1 MQDIEMLYIF
11 IIFYLTSQ
19 IFYLSSFPITNL
31 IYMGRLTPFAKFML
45 TLLIVGGIFFGIKTF
60 LSKTEAGQDLVKK
73 SEQQVKTNDNKSGG
87 GGIFGGGSNTSAPT
101 PSATLKSSNDANTIK
116 VGVVT
121 WPGYVGGQYFNE
133 GFKANEQSRFY
144 KDYGFKV
151 DFQILD
157 DFEASRAAFKS
168 GDVDLLWTTID
179 AFPTEAASL
188 ADFQPV
194 IAFQSDWSRGG
205 DAVVVRR
212 GITKVADLKGK
223 KIAVAEMT
231 PSHSFL
237 IWLLE
242 AGGLKMSD
250 VELVKQASAIDA
262 AAAFKSQAVDAAV
275 VWSPDDVLCV
285 QSVPGSRILESTK
298 SATNIIS
305 DVFIVKKQWAET
317 NRTKLQQLYE
327 GWMKGAA
334 EINTSDTN
342 RKKAAKILA
351 DAFNLPEGEQYQSIS
366 NVRLCTHGDNM
377 NFFGLNPAYKG
388 ITAEQLYGRMGN
400 TYKALG
406 YVDKVV
412 NYRIVSSP
420 DAIRNTN
427 LTSAEH
433 VAEGQKVFTAATAA
447 DATKEAIAT
456 KRVSINF
463 RSGEFQL
470 DDNIKYIIDKEM
482 VEIAKAFAGSRIR
495 IEGNTDNVGNPAT
508 NKALSEKRARAVVD
522 YMSATHN
529 MPRNRFIIVGNGSA
543 SPIAENASEEGRAK
557 NRRTDFELVGQ

>member
-1 MQDIEMLYIF
+1 
-11 IIFYLTSQ
+11 
-19 IFYLSSFPITNL
+19 
-31 IYMGRLTPFAKFML
+31 MGRLTPFAKFML

-73 SEQQVKTNDNKSGG
+73 SEQQVKTDDNKSGG
-87 GGIFGGGSNTSAPT
+87 GGIFGSGSNTPAPT
-101 PSATLKSSNDANTIK
+101 ASTTLKSSNNANTIK

-377 NFFGLNPAYKG
+377 NFFGLNPTYKG

-463 RSGEFQL
+463 RSGEHQL

-495 IEGNTDNVGNPAT
+495 IEGNTDNVGNAAA
-508 NKALSEKRARAVVD
+508 NKSLSEKRARAVVD

-529 MPRNRFIIVGNGSA
+529 MSRNRFIIVGNGSA